1 MSDLISRQAVIDALV
16 KRMNCDWDSLKILQP
31 ALKVIEQVPSAY
43 PKKGKW
49 FYQDTMYS
57 CDQCHGQ
64 FYDMSPFCP
73 CCGADMRG
81 EE

>member
-1 MSDLISRQAVIDALV
+1 MTDLISRDELMKLWDEYHPYIAVKAAQFDQALR
-16 KRMNCDWDSLKILQP
+16 KL
-31 ALKVIEQVPSAY
+31 PSAY

-57 CDQCHGQ
+57 CDQCHSQ

-73 CCGADMRG
+73 MCGADMRG
-81 EE
+81 ESDD

>member
-1 MSDLISRQAVIDALV
+1 MSDLISREELMKLWDEYHPYIATRAIQFDQAIRKL
-16 KRMNCDWDSLKILQP
+16 
-31 ALKVIEQVPSAY
+31 PSAY
-43 PKKGKW
+43 PKKGKL

-57 CDQCHGQ
+57 CDQCYGQ